1 MTLLKTVMEGY
12 IFRLMLQFQDL
23 LFRSGVLL
31 PIVREIVS
39 ELTDVVEFWCC
50 DITKSGLLCVE
61 HIRDVSTMDRTTGRD
76 GRYKKKSILHSY
88 YTTRL

>member
-1 MTLLKTVMEGY
+1 MIEGY

-31 PIVREIVS
+31 PIVREIES

-50 DITKSGLLCVE
+50 DITKSGLLYVE
-61 HIRDVSTMDRTTGRD
+61 VGWRSTGKDMMSFD
-76 GRYKKKSILHSY
+76 GKHLACRHVLC
-88 YTTRL
+88 R